1 MAQIT
6 LRVPDDLLGRIE
18 DATDEETTRSEW
30 LRDAARDRLADGPR
44 DLVEAVDDL
53 EARVSEL
60 EERHE
65 TPLYRRLTDPNL

>member
-30 LRDAARDRLADGPR
+30 LRDAARDRLDDGPR